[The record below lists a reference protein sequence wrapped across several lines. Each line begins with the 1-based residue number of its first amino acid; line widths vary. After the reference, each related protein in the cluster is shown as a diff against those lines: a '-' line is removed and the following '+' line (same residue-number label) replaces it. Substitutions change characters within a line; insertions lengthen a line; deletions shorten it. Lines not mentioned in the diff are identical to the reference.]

1 MSLNGTEAAQL
12 IAQWKDQIVPRSFN
26 AGFVTL
32 SYVVSLIGAASTLEL
47 INRRTAPKGRINHLL
62 LISAAITMGGI
73 AIWCMHFIGNRAIQ
87 MAGGEPSL
95 QIAYSSGFTAFSFF
109 MPILVLVAAF
119 VAIGTND
126 KVSWWRVAIGGTLA
140 GAAICGMHYLG
151 NASINNYVCIYN
163 IANVVGA
170 ALIAVAASII
180 ALSLFFVFRAG
191 WTNSWWKRIISA
203 VLLAGAVSGM
213 HWCAST
219 GTSYKLIALAG
230 DNNQLSRNETVIVVI
245 CLSVGACLVMATFAV
260 YTARIM
266 SRYASKAQQVVL
278 AAAVFDKHGRVLVS
292 PDGLL
297 PSEKITDSFLEKTP
311 QDSFTVAHPL
321 FQWMFQASRNWSSIT
336 SIINGISNHL
346 SHLPHNGRDNSRG
359 GIKLITDHGELIEN
373 YDVIFRELFC
383 AAAAG
388 LADKMKTQLTNVG
401 ILWDEI
407 LPTGAGGRAQAQ
419 ARQNQYGP
427 EHAAG
432 VDGQAQ
438 RSVDGMNG
446 ASLEDLAEKG
456 VFRQPYQEFGRGSL
470 MFLVRRVENTRD
482 MESLAA
488 AGYRFA
494 ELHQVSGIIGSTMQ
508 IKTRSIENKLRTMS
522 AFAENNAMLEPG
534 VHVGF
539 FGVQARVNN
548 AYGFDVLARR
558 NARNLL
564 PSVQMPLARL
574 DAWQMNFLRQF
585 ERMTPHHI
593 ARRLAGLKNI
603 SHKEMMF
610 ASQLT
615 DSIESLRGWV
625 EDSIFD
631 EAVLCSKTV
640 EVPCRPVSPGSS
652 PGTCTVIS
660 FRIVVPIHLNVESPK
675 CEFVPLNMFKVHQLV
690 YKDSPNHLA
699 FTRSVHRELAP
710 IINAVPAAAA
720 RAGKT
725 AGAATSHSRRAS
737 LRDARMAS
745 RLFRSG
751 RPQTSGSERGGAVD
765 GDGVPI
771 PTTLHRASS
780 WGADSGKSSS
790 TLKLWHGRHS
800 NGGETSPGVGSVE
813 STSEGVLHGLAPP
826 AYAMEELHS
835 PMSSPPPP
843 HTPGPLPSPSP
854 APHTMSG
861 PPAQASSF
869 GGIMVSQEITVNVQR
884 AGEVNESSGA
894 SQYSGHGR
902 QSFSRAG
909 SSLLRRRASETGGHG
924 DLGASVSVGAGAGG
938 PMGMGMGMAGA
949 GPGAGAGAG
958 AETRGGRGIEMRP
971 LGAHGNDRSSVHIGS
986 GVQVSNVEAEKL
998 TEAPTFVDELF
1009 GFCVEGR

>member
-1 MSLNGTEAAQL
+1 MISADPA
-12 IAQWKDQIVPRSFN
+12 
-26 AGFVTL
+26 L
-32 SYVVSLIGAASTLEL
+32 SYS
-47 INRRTAPKGRINHLL
+47 LL
-62 LISAAITMGGI
+62 LISAAVTMGGI
-73 AIWCMHFIGNRAIQ
+73 AIWCMHFIGNRAIE
-87 MAGGEPSL
+87 MADGEPSL

-191 WTNSWWKRIISA
+191 WTSSWWKRIISA

-245 CLSVGACLVMATFAV
+245 CLSVGACLVMASFAM

-266 SRYASKAQQVVL
+266 QRYASKAQQVVL

-321 FQWMFQASRNWSSIT
+321 FHWMFQASRNWSSIT
-336 SIINGISNHL
+336 TIINGISNHL
-346 SHLPHNGRDNSRG
+346 SHLPHTGRDNSRG

-373 YDVIFRELFC
+373 YDAIFRELFC
-383 AAAAG
+383 AAAAA
-388 LADKMKTQLTNVG
+388 LADKMKTQLTSVG

-419 ARQNQYGP
+419 ARQNQQVSEQATGG
-427 EHAAG
+427 EGNGQRGA
-432 VDGQAQ
+432 DGIH
-438 RSVDGMNG
+438 G

-456 VFRQPYQEFGRGSL
+456 VIRQPYQEFGRGSL

-522 AFAENNAMLEPG
+522 TFAENNAMLEPG

-593 ARRLAGLKNI
+593 ARRLAGLKSI

-625 EDSIFD
+625 EDSVFD

-640 EVPCRPVSPGSS
+640 EVPCRPVSAGSS

-710 IINAVPAAAA
+710 IINAVPA
-720 RAGKT
+720 
-725 AGAATSHSRRAS
+725 GAAMRPGRTNGATTSHSRRAS

-771 PTTLHRASS
+771 PTTLRRASS
-780 WGADSGKSSS
+780 WEAGSGKSTS
-790 TLKLWHGRHS
+790 TLKLWNGRQS
-800 NGGETSPGVGSVE
+800 NGGETSPGVGSVD
-813 STSEGVLHGLAPP
+813 SASDAVLHGLAPP

-835 PMSSPPPP
+835 PMSSPPPHTP

-854 APHTMSG
+854 APHAMSG
-861 PPAQASSF
+861 PPQQASSF

-884 AGEVNESSGA
+884 AGEVNEGSGG
-894 SQYSGHGR
+894 SQYSGQGR

-909 SSLLRRRASETGGHG
+909 SSLLRRRASESGGNAEV
-924 DLGASVSVGAGAGG
+924 GASVAVSV
-938 PMGMGMGMAGA
+938 GMAGA
-949 GPGAGAGAG
+949 GAGPGSGTGPGEA
-958 AETRGGRGIEMRP
+958 RSHRGIELRSM
-971 LGAHGNDRSSVHIGS
+971 GAHGNDRSSVHIGS

>member
-1 MSLNGTEAAQL
+1 M
-12 IAQWKDQIVPRSFN
+12 
-26 AGFVTL
+26 
-32 SYVVSLIGAASTLEL
+32 
-47 INRRTAPKGRINHLL
+47 
-62 LISAAITMGGI
+62 
-73 AIWCMHFIGNRAIQ
+73 
-87 MAGGEPSL
+87 
-95 QIAYSSGFTAFSFF
+95 
-109 MPILVLVAAF
+109 
-119 VAIGTND
+119 
-126 KVSWWRVAIGGTLA
+126 
-140 GAAICGMHYLG
+140 
-151 NASINNYVCIYN
+151 
-163 IANVVGA
+163 
-170 ALIAVAASII
+170 
-180 ALSLFFVFRAG
+180 
-191 WTNSWWKRIISA
+191 
-203 VLLAGAVSGM
+203 
-213 HWCAST
+213 
-219 GTSYKLIALAG
+219 
-230 DNNQLSRNETVIVVI
+230 
-245 CLSVGACLVMATFAV
+245 

-266 SRYASKAQQVVL
+266 QRYASKAQQVVL

-321 FQWMFQASRNWSSIT
+321 FHWMFQASRNWSSIT
-336 SIINGISNHL
+336 TIINGISNHL

-388 LADKMKTQLTNVG
+388 LADKMKTQLTSVG

-419 ARQNQYGP
+419 ARQNQQVS
-427 EHAAG
+427 EQVAG
-432 VDGQAQ
+432 GEGHGQRGADGTH
-438 RSVDGMNG
+438 G

-456 VFRQPYQEFGRGSL
+456 VIRQPYQEFGRGSL
-470 MFLVRRVENTRD
+470 MFLVRRVENSRD

-522 AFAENNAMLEPG
+522 TFAENNAMLEPG

-640 EVPCRPVSPGSS
+640 EVPCRPVSAGSS
-652 PGTCTVIS
+652 PGSCTVIS

-710 IINAVPAAAA
+710 IINAVPAGAATRPG
-720 RAGKT
+720 RAN
-725 AGAATSHSRRAS
+725 GAATSHSRRAS

-780 WGADSGKSSS
+780 WGGGSGKSSS
-790 TLKLWHGRHS
+790 TLKLWNGRPS
-800 NGGETSPGVGSVE
+800 NGGETSPGVGSVD
-813 STSEGVLHGLAPP
+813 SASDAVLHGLAPP

-835 PMSSPPPP
+835 PTSPPPP

-854 APHTMSG
+854 APHAMSG
-861 PPAQASSF
+861 PPQQASSF

-884 AGEVNESSGA
+884 AGDVNEGSGG
-894 SQYSGHGR
+894 SQYSGQGR

-909 SSLLRRRASETGGHG
+909 SSLLRRRASESGGQAEV
-924 DLGASVSVGAGAGG
+924 GASVAVGV
-938 PMGMGMGMAGA
+938 GMSGAGA
-949 GPGAGAGAG
+949 GPGSGTGPGEA
-958 AETRGGRGIEMRP
+958 RSHRGIEMRP
-971 LGAHGNDRSSVHIGS
+971 MGAHGNDRSSVHIGS

>member
-1 MSLNGTEAAQL
+1 MA
-12 IAQWKDQIVPRSFN
+12 SF
-26 AGFVTL
+26 A
-32 SYVVSLIGAASTLEL
+32 
-47 INRRTAPKGRINHLL
+47 
-62 LISAAITMGGI
+62 M
-73 AIWCMHFIGNRAIQ
+73 
-87 MAGGEPSL
+87 
-95 QIAYSSGFTAFSFF
+95 
-109 MPILVLVAAF
+109 
-119 VAIGTND
+119 
-126 KVSWWRVAIGGTLA
+126 
-140 GAAICGMHYLG
+140 
-151 NASINNYVCIYN
+151 
-163 IANVVGA
+163 
-170 ALIAVAASII
+170 
-180 ALSLFFVFRAG
+180 
-191 WTNSWWKRIISA
+191 
-203 VLLAGAVSGM
+203 
-213 HWCAST
+213 
-219 GTSYKLIALAG
+219 
-230 DNNQLSRNETVIVVI
+230 
-245 CLSVGACLVMATFAV
+245 

-266 SRYASKAQQVVL
+266 QRYASKAQQVVL

-321 FQWMFQASRNWSSIT
+321 FHWMFQASRNWSSIT

-388 LADKMKTQLTNVG
+388 LADKMKTQLTSVG

-419 ARQNQYGP
+419 ARQNQQGA
-427 EHAAG
+427 EQAAG
-432 VDGQAQ
+432 GDGQAP
-438 RSVDGMNG
+438 RGADGIHG

-456 VFRQPYQEFGRGSL
+456 VVRQPYQEFGRGSL

-625 EDSIFD
+625 EDGIFD

-640 EVPCRPVSPGSS
+640 EVPCRPVSAGSS

-710 IINAVPAAAA
+710 IINAVPAGAAA
-720 RAGKT
+720 RAGRA

-780 WGADSGKSSS
+780 WGAESGKSSS
-790 TLKLWHGRHS
+790 TLKLWNGRPS
-800 NGGETSPGVGSVE
+800 NGGETSPGVGSVD
-813 STSEGVLHGLAPP
+813 SASEAVLHGLAAPP
-826 AYAMEELHS
+826 AYAMEELRS
-835 PMSSPPPP
+835 PTSPAPP
-843 HTPGPLPSPSP
+843 HNTAGALPCPSP
-854 APHTMSG
+854 APHAVTG
-861 PPAQASSF
+861 PAPQASSF

-884 AGEVNESSGA
+884 AGEVSEGSGG
-894 SQYSGHGR
+894 SQYSGQGR

-909 SSLLRRRASETGGHG
+909 SSLLLRRRASESGGHG
-924 DLGASVSVGAGAGG
+924 DAGAGVGAGVGVGA
-938 PMGMGMGMAGA
+938 GMGAGMAGS
-949 GPGAGAGAG
+949 GAGAGA
-958 AETRGGRGIEMRP
+958 AEARGHRGIEMRP
-971 LGAHGNDRSSVHIGS
+971 MGGGHGNDRSSVHIGS